1 MTTATTTPRNG
12 ASTAPPISRMVR
24 ARDIALEHDHW
35 ANPRTMTGLEE
46 LKIRKLAASI
56 RELGRVTD
64 PLDVVRVKCADGS
77 IIDLAIDG
85 QRRTIAA
92 MSLDKNMLIPVID
105 RFPEPVELTWE
116 LADKLMLEVLHNF
129 SNREPLSDF
138 ELSEVAE
145 RMKNRSDSPKTLD
158 QIGAAIDRSPSW
170 VSRILTAR
178 TTATP
183 ALLVKWKTGEVTTE
197 QFKELAV
204 VKEPAKQEE
213 MATKVADLAK
223 SGNKA
228 EARAIAKE
236 GAIVAKNEAKAAK
249 SEKPKVA
256 PVVKGPQM
264 DLIEDKKSDKKP
276 EAKEAPEAP
285 KAPKLKKPS
294 QVVIDDL
301 LRLATKK
308 PPTAERVQGIIDG
321 VKYAMGLMDPSEFG
335 KAWNTWIS
343 RATGAVA
350 KKSPPAKKSAAP
362 KAKKPAAKKSA
373 VKKSGKKS
381 RK

>member
-12 ASTAPPISRMVR
+12 VSPAPPISRLVR
-24 ARDIALEHDHW
+24 ARDVALEHDHW

-64 PLDVVRVKCADGS
+64 PLDVVRVKCADGA

-85 QRRTIAA
+85 QRRTLAA

-145 RMKNRSDSPKTLD
+145 RMKNRSDSPKTLE

-178 TTATP
+178 ASATP
-183 ALLVKWKTGEVTTE
+183 ALLVKWKTGELTTE
-197 QFKELAV
+197 EFKDLAA
-204 VKEPAKQEE
+204 VKEPTKQEQ

-228 EARAIAKE
+228 EARATAKE
-236 GAIVAKNEAKAAK
+236 GAIVAKNEAKEAK
-249 SEKPKVA
+249 AEKSNGKPKVA

-264 DLIEDKKSDKKP
+264 DLIEEKSDKKP
-276 EAKEAPEAP
+276 EP
-285 KAPKLKKPS
+285 KAAPDVPKIKKPS
-294 QVVIDDL
+294 PVVIEDL

-343 RATGAVA
+343 RATGAVV
-350 KKSPPAKKSAAP
+350 KKPTPAKKSAAP

-373 VKKSGKKS
+373 GKKSAKKS